1 MIRALSDHLGTL
13 AGIIGSLGVIL
24 ACRKWAWAFLVS
36 LWKFFTGPA
45 QALEMMR
52 EIKLETRDLKAG
64 ARDRDEKLDRL
75 CKAMFNGGKDG
86 LVNQVAMLA
95 ACHKVQFEAA
105 PYPSFQCDGT
115 GNNRA
120 INEAYRLLVGA
131 NNGDA
136 LAGTRWIHFLH
147 GDLSED
153 YREEFERCR
162 LVKEDFIGEVDLR
175 NPITGQHRGRWR
187 IHAPCSLVGDDCVFV
202 GRFIAALD
210 PVARD
215 IAMEFG
221 WNVRMG

>member
-1 MIRALSDHLGTL
+1 MIEQIGDHLGAV

-24 ACRKWAWAFLVS
+24 AIRKQVWGFLAGV
-36 LWKFFTGPA
+36 WRFFTGPER
-45 QALEMMR
+45 ALEMMG
-52 EIKLETRDLKAG
+52 EIKAG
-64 ARDRDEKLDRL
+64 ARERDEKLDKL

-95 ACHKVQFEAA
+95 ACHKVSFEAA
-105 PYPSFQCDGT
+105 PYPSFQCDGR
-115 GNNRA
+115 GLNRA

-131 NNGDA
+131 NNGDV

-147 GDLSED
+147 GELAED
-153 YREEFERCR
+153 YRAEFDRCR

-175 NPITGQHRGRWR
+175 NPITGEHRGRWR

-215 IAMEFG
+215 IAMEYG